1 MRRLDAMNTPV
12 SNFPRPRRSALLS
25 LLLPLLS
32 LGTGC
37 GGEEAGDAL
46 EAPLAEATQAV
57 SDANLYD
64 SFTRANHD
72 SRLYSLEQGVH
83 AWTPTPYY
91 GSAWGVMS
99 GRAYLSKDDG
109 TWLDHYATVP
119 GTSDV
124 RVMVT
129 LAALGQ
135 YSGLT
140 FRFVD
145 RANCWKLATDTSEG
159 KYFLT
164 RYLSG
169 TQTFPLQIA
178 QVPVAGDVLEVR
190 ASGTRIDVY
199 INGVYKGGVN
209 DATHQYATRVGLLAS
224 QDNLARFDEFKVY
237 TQGTRDA
244 TLQPFRSN
252 SVWNLPIGQGA
263 TYADTTDLATRD
275 FLATS
280 LNGVNITAWANWN
293 QYSHP
298 ITSASNTDPWATV
311 TDYND
316 SSRSS
321 AYSVPATATIADGSD
336 KHMHIITPSRT
347 HLDEAWATTRQS
359 TTAYTVGRHHRID
372 LYGSGLGPQAGV
384 RAYGGSAVGGLIRAW
399 ETTPTHPKYTG
410 KIQHALAVAVDRT
423 QLYYSSGWS
432 GYDSSGYG
440 TAKGYVWPATEQDW
454 NSETTYKGHV
464 PMGSYFAIPPSVDIN
479 AQGLT
484 AEGKMVAQALQDFGA
499 YVTDATVGSV
509 TFYVEPTAPATFAN
523 NVRKDA
529 ARLRSLLRRVTN
541 NSAATPNGPGARRV
555 PMLPDLAPP
564 SP

>member
-1 MRRLDAMNTPV
+1 MSPSA
-12 SNFPRPRRSALLS
+12 SAFPRAPRPALLS
-25 LLLPLLS
+25 LLFPLVS
-32 LGTGC
+32 LGC
-37 GGEEAGDAL
+37 GGEESRDTR
-46 EAPLAEATQAV
+46 EAPLAAATQAA

-64 SFTRANHD
+64 SFSRANHD
-72 SRLYSLEQGVH
+72 SRLNSLEQGVH
-83 AWTPTPYY
+83 AWTSNPYW
-91 GSAWGVMS
+91 GSAWGVMG
-99 GRAYLSKDDG
+99 GRAYLAKDDG
-109 TWLDHYATVP
+109 TWMDHYTTVP

-129 LAALGQ
+129 LAVLGQ

-140 FRFVD
+140 FRHVD
-145 RANCWKLATDTSEG
+145 RSNCWKLATDTSQG

-169 TQTFPLQIA
+169 TQTFPLQIN

-190 ASGTRIDVY
+190 AQGTRIDVY
-199 INGVYKGGVN
+199 LNGVFKGGV
-209 DATHQYATRVGLLAS
+209 DDSTHQYATRVGLLGS

-263 TYADTTDLATRD
+263 TYADTTDLATKD

-280 LNGVNITAWANWN
+280 LNGITLTSWANWN

-298 ITSASNTDPWATV
+298 VSFAADTDPWATV

-316 SSRSS
+316 SSRNG
-321 AYSVPATATIADGSD
+321 AYYVPATAVIADGSD
-336 KHMHIITPSRT
+336 KHMHVINPQKTY
-347 HLDEAWATTRQS
+347 LDEAWATTRQS
-359 TTAYTVGRHHRID
+359 TTAYSVGRHHTID
-372 LYGSGLGPQAGV
+372 LYGSGLGPRAGV

-399 ETTPTHPKYTG
+399 ETTSTHPSYTG
-410 KIQHALAVAVDRT
+410 KIQHAIALAVDRA
-423 QLYYSSGWS
+423 QLYYSGGWS

-454 NSETTYKGHV
+454 GSESTYKGHV
-464 PMGSYFAIPPSVDIN
+464 SMGAYFAIPPSVDIN

-499 YVTDATVGSV
+499 YITDATVGCV
-509 TFYVEPTAPATFAN
+509 TFYVEPAAPSAFVN
-523 NVRKDA
+523 NLRKDA

-541 NSAATPNGPGARRV
+541 NSPSTPNGPGTRRV
-555 PMLPDLAPP
+555 PLLPDLAPP
-564 SP
+564 R

>member
-1 MRRLDAMNTPV
+1 MSIIARIFTRTT
-12 SNFPRPRRSALLS
+12 RSALLS
-25 LLLPLLS
+25 LVLPLS
-32 LGTGC
+32 VGTGC
-37 GGEEAGDAL
+37 GGEAPGDTPEASL
-46 EAPLAEATQAV
+46 NTETQAV

-72 SRLYSLEQGVH
+72 SRLYGLEQGIH
-83 AWTPTPYY
+83 SWTGNPYW
-91 GSAWGVMS
+91 GAAWGITG
-99 GRAYLSKDDG
+99 GRAYLSRDDG
-109 TWLDHYATVP
+109 TWLDHYTTVP
-119 GTSDV
+119 ATANV

-140 FRFVD
+140 FRFID
-145 RANCWKLATDTSEG
+145 RANAWKLATDTAQG

-164 RYLSG
+164 RYLAG
-169 TQTFPLQIA
+169 TQTFPLEIN

-190 ASGTRIDVY
+190 ANGTRIDVY

-209 DATHQYATRVGLLAS
+209 DSTHQYAPRVGLLAS
-224 QDNLARFDEFKVY
+224 QDNLARFDEFKAY

-275 FLATS
+275 FLATTF
-280 LNGVNITAWANWN
+280 NGATITAWANWN

-298 ITSASNTDPWATV
+298 ITFAATTDPWATV

-316 SSRSS
+316 SGRNG
-321 AYSVPATATIADGSD
+321 AYYVPATAAIADGSD
-336 KHMHIITPSRT
+336 KHMHVINPQRT
-347 HLDEAWATTRQS
+347 YIDEAWATTRQS
-359 TTAYTVGRHHRID
+359 PTAYRVGRHHTID
-372 LYGSGLGPQAGV
+372 LYGSGLGPRNGV

-399 ETTPTHPKYTG
+399 ETTATHPSYTG
-410 KIQHALAVAVDRT
+410 KIQHALALAVDRR
-423 QLYYSSGWS
+423 QLYYSGGSS
-432 GYDSSGYG
+432 GYDASGYG

-454 NSETTYKGHV
+454 GSESNYKGRV
-464 PMGSYFAIPPSVDIN
+464 PMGAYFAIPPSVDIN

-499 YVTDATVGSV
+499 YVTDATVGAV
-509 TFYVEPTAPATFAN
+509 TFYVEPTAPSAFAAN
-523 NVRKDA
+523 LRKDA
-529 ARLRSLLRRVTN
+529 AKLRSLLRRVTN
-541 NSAATPNGPGARRV
+541 NSAVTPNGPGERRV
-555 PMLPDLAPP
+555 PMLPNLAPP
-564 SP
+564 AP

>member
-1 MRRLDAMNTPV
+1 MNTV
-12 SNFPRPRRSALLS
+12 DECFRRATRPALLS
-25 LLLPLLS
+25 LLVPLLS

-37 GGEEAGDAL
+37 GDAEPGDAL
-46 EAPLAEATQAV
+46 EAPLASGAQAA

-64 SFTRANHD
+64 SFTRPNHD
-72 SRLYSLEQGVH
+72 SRLGSLEQGVH
-83 AWTPTPYY
+83 GWTSTPYW
-91 GSAWGVMS
+91 GSAWGILS
-99 GRAYLSKDDG
+99 GRAWLAKDDG
-109 TWLDHYATVP
+109 TWLDHYTTVP

-145 RANCWKLATDTSEG
+145 RANCWKLATDTSQG

-164 RYLSG
+164 KYVAG
-169 TQTFPLQIA
+169 TQSFPLQIA
-178 QVPVAGDVLEVR
+178 QAPVAGDVLEVR

-199 INGVYKGGVN
+199 INGVYKGGIN
-209 DATHQYATRVGLLAS
+209 DSTHQYATRVGLLAS

-244 TLQPFRSN
+244 TLQPFRSG
-252 SVWNLPIGQGA
+252 SVWNLPIGQEA
-263 TYADTTDLATRD
+263 VYADTTDLATKD

-280 LNGVNITAWANWN
+280 LNGVSLTTWANWN

-298 ITSASNTDPWATV
+298 ITFAANTDPWATV

-316 SSRSS
+316 SSRSG
-321 AYSVPATATIADGSD
+321 AYYVPATATIADGSD
-336 KHMHIITPSRT
+336 KHMHIINPPRT
-347 HLDEAWATTRQS
+347 FIDEAWATTRQS
-359 TTAYTVGRHHRID
+359 PTAYSVGRHHTID
-372 LYGSGLGPQAGV
+372 LYGSGLGPRAGV

-399 ETTPTHPKYTG
+399 ETTSTHAKYTG
-410 KIQHALAVAVDRT
+410 KIQHALAIAVDRT
-423 QLYYSSGWS
+423 QLYYSGGYS

-454 NSETTYKGHV
+454 GSETTYKGHV
-464 PMGSYFAIPPSVDIN
+464 SMGAYFAIPPTVDLN

-499 YVTDATVGSV
+499 YVTDATVGCV
-509 TFYVEPTAPATFAN
+509 TFYVEPAAPSSFVN
-523 NVRKDA
+523 NLRKDA
-529 ARLRSLLRRVTN
+529 PKLRSLLRRVTN
-541 NSAATPNGPGARRV
+541 NSPSTPNGPGARRV
-555 PMLPDLAPP
+555 PMLPELAPP
-564 SP
+564 G